1 MMAEI
6 NGATLVARCLKQQ
19 GIHELF
25 GVVGIPVTGI
35 AVAAPAEGIRYIGMR
50 HEQAAGYA
58 AQAMS
63 YLTGRIG
70 ACIVVS
76 GPGMT
81 NAITAFGNAW
91 SNCWPMLLIG
101 GSSNQA
107 LNHMGDFQ
115 AAPQVQVAQPFAK
128 WVGQAERI
136 ELIPRYIATAI
147 RHALSG
153 RPGPVYLDLPGD
165 MIMSRIDEEKI
176 DYPPRVEPPPAPHV
190 DDTLVKKA
198 LAALR
203 SAHNPLAII
212 GKGAAWA
219 RAEQQVR
226 RFIDETHMP
235 FLASPMGKGVV
246 PDDHPLSVAAARTY
260 ALQNADLIFLI
271 GARLNWIMHFGLP
284 PRFRPDVR
292 VVQLDIAAE
301 EIGTNVPTEV
311 PLVGDAKAVMTQ
323 LVAELEEDPWQVAAD
338 SPWRQNLQQEI
349 ATKKAATAPLLTSD
363 EVPMNYY
370 RPLQEI
376 QDALPRDAIIV
387 TEGASTMDISRQV
400 LDNYEPRHRLDAGS
414 WGTMGV
420 GPGSAIAAQL
430 AHPDKRVI
438 ALEGDAAFGFDGME
452 VEVAVRHKL
461 PITWIVF
468 NNNGIGGGPSTLPED
483 APFPPGA
490 FIPGARYD
498 KIIEAF
504 GGKGFHVQ
512 TPEELRRALRESFA
526 SGDTTLIN
534 VMINPQSKRRPQ
546 QFAWLTRD

>member
-1 MMAEI
+1 MAEI
-6 NGATLVARCLKQQ
+6 DGATLVARCLKQQ
-19 GIHELF
+19 GIDELF

-35 AVAAPAEGIRYIGMR
+35 ALAAPGEGIRYVGMR

-58 AQAMS
+58 AQAIS
-63 YLTGRIG
+63 YMKGRIG

-81 NAITAFGNAW
+81 NAISALGNAW

-101 GSSNQA
+101 GSSNQI

-115 AAPQVQVAQPFAK
+115 AAPQVELARPFCK
-128 WVGQAERI
+128 WVGQAERL
-136 ELIPRYIATAI
+136 EHVPRYIATAVRLAI
-147 RHALSG
+147 SG

-165 MIMSRIDEEKI
+165 IIMSRIDESKI
-176 DYPPRVEPPPAPHV
+176 DYPPRVEAPPTPTVDPA
-190 DDTLVKKA
+190 LIKKA
-198 LAALR
+198 LSTLR
-203 SAHNPLAII
+203 SARQPLAII

-219 RAEQQVR
+219 RAEDQVR

-260 ALQNADLIFLI
+260 ALQNADLVFLI

-284 PRFRPDVR
+284 PRFRKDLR

-323 LVAELEEDPWQVAAD
+323 MVAALEEEPWQIAAS
-338 SPWRQNLQQEI
+338 SPWRQDLQKEI
-349 ATKKAATAPLLTSD
+349 AAKRDATVPLLESD

-370 RPLQEI
+370 RPLKEI
-376 QDALPRDAIIV
+376 QDMLPRDAIIV

-400 LDNYEPRHRLDAGS
+400 LDNYEARHRLDAGS

-420 GPGSAIAAQL
+420 GPGFAIAAQV
-430 AHPDKRVI
+430 ANPGKRVI
-438 ALEGDAAFGFDGME
+438 ALEGDAAFGFDGLE

-468 NNNGIGGGPSTLPED
+468 NNNGIGGGPSTLPEN
-483 APFPPGA
+483 APLPPGA
-490 FIPGARYD
+490 FVPNARYD
-498 KIIEAF
+498 KVIEAF
-504 GGKGFHVQ
+504 GGKGYHVE
-512 TPEELRRALRESFA
+512 TPEEFRAALRESFD
-526 SGDTTLIN
+526 SGATTLIN
-534 VMINPQSKRRPQ
+534 VSINPQSKRRPQ
-546 QFAWLTRD
+546 QFAWLSR

>member
-1 MMAEI
+1 MAEI
-6 NGATLVARCLKQQ
+6 DGATLVARCLKQQ
-19 GIHELF
+19 GIDELF
-25 GVVGIPVTGI
+25 GVVGVPVTGI
-35 AVAAPAEGIRYIGMR
+35 AVAASKEGIRYVGTR

-58 AQAMS
+58 AQAIS
-63 YLTGRIG
+63 YMKGRIG

-81 NAITAFGNAW
+81 NAISALGNAW

-101 GSSNQA
+101 GSSNQI

-115 AAPQVQVAQPFAK
+115 AAPQVELARPFCK

-136 ELIPRYIATAI
+136 EHIPRYIATAVRLAI
-147 RHALSG
+147 SG

-165 MIMSRIDEEKI
+165 IIMSRIDEAKI
-176 DYPPRVEPPPAPHV
+176 DYPTRVEAPPTPQVDPA
-190 DDTLVKKA
+190 LVKKA
-198 LAALR
+198 LGALR
-203 SAHNPLAII
+203 SARQPLAII

-219 RAEQQVR
+219 RAEEQVR

-235 FLASPMGKGVV
+235 FLPSPMGKGVV

-260 ALQNADLIFLI
+260 ALQNTDLVFLI

-284 PRFRPDVR
+284 PRFRPDLR

-323 LVAELEEDPWQVAAD
+323 MVAALEEDPWQVAAS
-338 SPWRQNLQQEI
+338 SPWRQALQQEM
-349 ATKKAATAPLLTSD
+349 AAKRAATVPMLESD

-420 GPGSAIAAQL
+420 GPGFAIAAQV
-430 AHPDKRVI
+430 ANPGKRVI
-438 ALEGDAAFGFDGME
+438 ALEGDAAFGFDGLE

-468 NNNGIGGGPSTLPED
+468 NNNGIGGGPSALPED
-483 APFPPGA
+483 APLPPGA
-490 FIPGARYD
+490 FVPNARYD
-498 KIIEAF
+498 KVIEAF
-504 GGKGFHVQ
+504 GGKGYHVE
-512 TPEELRRALRESFA
+512 TPEALRAALRESFA
-526 SGDTTLIN
+526 SGATTLIN
-534 VMINPQSKRRPQ
+534 VAINPQSKRRPQ
-546 QFAWLTRD
+546 QFAWLSR

>member
-1 MMAEI
+1 MAEI
-6 NGATLVARCLKQQ
+6 DGATLVARCLKQQ
-19 GIHELF
+19 GIDELF
-25 GVVGIPVTGI
+25 GVVGVPVTGI
-35 AVAAPAEGIRYIGMR
+35 AAAAPAENIRYIGMR

-58 AQAMS
+58 AQTIS
-63 YLTGRIG
+63 YLKGRIG

-101 GSSNQA
+101 GSSNQL

-115 AAPQVQVAQPFAK
+115 AAPQVALAQPFAK

-136 ELIPRYIATAI
+136 EYIPRYIATAI
-147 RHALSG
+147 RTAISG

-165 MIMSRIDEEKI
+165 IISAKIDEDQI
-176 DYPPRVEPPPAPHV
+176 VYPPRVEAPAPPTV
-190 DDTLVKKA
+190 DESLVKQA
-198 LAALR
+198 LDAFR
-203 SAHNPLAII
+203 SARSPLAII

-219 RAEQQVR
+219 QAEEQVR
-226 RFIDETHMP
+226 RFIDETQMP

-246 PDDHPLSVAAARTY
+246 PDDHPLSVAAGRSY

-284 PRFRPDVR
+284 PRFRKDVR

-323 LVAELEEDPWQVAAD
+323 IVAQLEENPWQIAAD
-338 SPWRQNLQQEI
+338 SAWRQGLAQEI
-349 ATKKAATAPLLTSD
+349 EVKKAATVPMLESD

-370 RPLQEI
+370 RPLKEI
-376 QDALPRDAIIV
+376 QDALPCDAIIV
-387 TEGASTMDISRQV
+387 SEGASTMDISRQV
-400 LDNYEPRHRLDAGS
+400 LENYEPRSRVDAAS
-414 WGTMGV
+414 WGTMGM
-420 GPGSAIAAQL
+420 GPGSAIAVQVAN
-430 AHPDKRVI
+430 PGKRVI
-438 ALEGDAAFGFDGME
+438 ALEGDAAFGFDGLE

-468 NNNGIGGGPSTLPED
+468 NNNGIGGGPSELPD
-483 APFPPGA
+483 DQPLPPGA
-490 FIPGARYD
+490 FVPNARYD
-498 KIIEAF
+498 KVIEAF
-504 GGKGFHVQ
+504 GGKGYYVE
-512 TPEELRRALRESFA
+512 TPEAFRTALRESFD

-534 VMINPQSKRRPQ
+534 VMINPEAKRRPQ
-546 QFAWLTRD
+546 QFAWLTR

>member
-1 MMAEI
+1 MAEI
-6 NGATLVARCLKQQ
+6 DGATLVARCLKQQ
-19 GIHELF
+19 GIDELF

-35 AVAAPAEGIRYIGMR
+35 ALAAPGEGLRYIGMR

-58 AQAMS
+58 AQAIS
-63 YLTGRIG
+63 YMKGRIG

-81 NAITAFGNAW
+81 NAISALGNAW

-101 GSSNQA
+101 GSSNQI

-115 AAPQVQVAQPFAK
+115 AAPQVELARPFCK

-136 ELIPRYIATAI
+136 EHIPRYIATAVRVAI
-147 RHALSG
+147 SG

-165 MIMSRIDEEKI
+165 IIMSRIDESKI
-176 DYPPRVEPPPAPHV
+176 DYPPRVEAPTTPQV
-190 DDTLVKKA
+190 DPGLIKKA
-198 LAALR
+198 LGALR
-203 SAHNPLAII
+203 SARQPLAII

-219 RAEQQVR
+219 RAEEQVR
-226 RFIDETHMP
+226 RFIDETQMP
-235 FLASPMGKGVV
+235 FLPSPMGKGVV

-260 ALQNADLIFLI
+260 ALQNTDLVFLI

-284 PRFRPDVR
+284 PRFRKDLR

-323 LVAELEEDPWQVAAD
+323 MVAALEEDPWQVSAS
-338 SPWRQNLQQEI
+338 SPWRQALQQEI
-349 ATKKAATAPLLTSD
+349 ETKRAATVSMLQSD
-363 EVPMNYY
+363 DVPMNYY

-420 GPGSAIAAQL
+420 GPGFAIAAQV
-430 AHPDKRVI
+430 ANPGKRVI
-438 ALEGDAAFGFDGME
+438 ALEGDAAFGFDGLE

-468 NNNGIGGGPSTLPED
+468 NNNGIGGGPSSLPD
-483 APFPPGA
+483 NAPLPPNA
-490 FIPGARYD
+490 FVPNARYD
-498 KIIEAF
+498 KVIEAF
-504 GGKGFHVQ
+504 GGKGYHVE
-512 TPEELRRALRESFA
+512 TPEEFRAALQESFD
-526 SGDTTLIN
+526 SGATTLIN
-534 VMINPQSKRRPQ
+534 VAINPQAKRRPQ
-546 QFAWLTRD
+546 QFAWLSR

>member
-1 MMAEI
+1 MAEI
-6 NGATLVARCLKQQ
+6 DGATLVARCLKQQ
-19 GIHELF
+19 GIDELF

-35 AVAAPAEGIRYIGMR
+35 ALAAPGEGIRYVGMR

-58 AQAMS
+58 AQAIS
-63 YLTGRIG
+63 YMKGRIG

-81 NAITAFGNAW
+81 NAISALGNAW

-101 GSSNQA
+101 GSSNQI

-115 AAPQVQVAQPFAK
+115 AAPQVELARPFCK
-128 WVGQAERI
+128 WVGQAERL
-136 ELIPRYIATAI
+136 EHIPRYIATAVRLAI
-147 RHALSG
+147 SG

-165 MIMSRIDEEKI
+165 IIMSRIDESKI
-176 DYPPRVEPPPAPHV
+176 DYPPRVEAPPTPTVEPAMI
-190 DDTLVKKA
+190 KKA
-198 LAALR
+198 LGALR
-203 SAHNPLAII
+203 SARQPLAII

-219 RAEQQVR
+219 RAEEQVR
-226 RFIDETHMP
+226 RFIDETQMP

-260 ALQNADLIFLI
+260 ALQNADLVFLI

-284 PRFRPDVR
+284 PRFRKDLR

-311 PLVGDAKAVMTQ
+311 PLVGDARAVMTQ
-323 LVAELEEDPWQVAAD
+323 MVAALEEEPWQISAS
-338 SPWRQNLQQEI
+338 SPWRQGLQKEI
-349 ATKKAATAPLLTSD
+349 DAKRAATVPLLESD
-363 EVPMNYY
+363 DVPMSYY

-376 QDALPRDAIIV
+376 QNALPRDAIIV

-400 LDNYEPRHRLDAGS
+400 LDNYEARHRLDAGS

-420 GPGSAIAAQL
+420 GPGFAIAAQV
-430 AHPDKRVI
+430 ANPGKRVI
-438 ALEGDAAFGFDGME
+438 ALEGDAAFGFDGLE

-468 NNNGIGGGPSTLPED
+468 NNNGIGGGPGTLPEN
-483 APFPPGA
+483 APLPPGA
-490 FIPGARYD
+490 FVPNARYD
-498 KIIEAF
+498 KVIEAF
-504 GGKGFHVQ
+504 GGKGYHVE
-512 TPEELRRALRESFA
+512 TPEEFRAALRESFD
-526 SGDTTLIN
+526 SGATTLIN
-534 VMINPQSKRRPQ
+534 VSINPQAKRRPQ
-546 QFAWLTRD
+546 QFAWLSR